1 MTATTQAPSRADLS
15 RARLSGGRIIRS
27 EWVKLVTL
35 RSTWWCLG
43 VLAALT
49 AGLPAFIAFI
59 IGEPWGGQPASVDI
73 GYSNWMNATVV
84 PMGFTVLVAAVLG
97 CLVIT
102 GEYGTG
108 MIRSTMTAAPK
119 RFPAYLAKALVIG
132 LAVFVTS
139 IVALTV
145 GAVLSGLIFSG
156 NGYQIEPG
164 EARVWWTIIAAA
176 GYPALIAVFSVG
188 VGTMLRNSAGSIAAV
203 LGLLLVVPTIVQLFG
218 ALTGED
224 WVFDVGNF
232 LPSSLGSVMSTPVV
246 DGDFVMMQ
254 GTITLEPLQAVLAM
268 LAWVVAALIGGAA
281 LLKSRD
287 V

>member
-1 MTATTQAPSRADLS
+1 MTATAHAPADLAG
-15 RARLSGGRIIRS
+15 ARLSGVGIIRS

-43 VLAALT
+43 ILAVLT

-59 IGEPWGGQPASVDI
+59 IGEPYEGQPASVDI
-73 GYSNWMNATVV
+73 GYSTWVNATVL
-84 PMGFTVLVAAVLG
+84 PIGFTVLAAAVLG

-108 MIRSTMTAAPK
+108 MIRSTMAAAPK
-119 RFPAYLAKALVIG
+119 RLSALFAKAFMIG
-132 LAVFVTS
+132 LTVFVTS
-139 IVALTV
+139 VVALV
-145 GAVLSGLIFSG
+145 IGAVLSGLIFSG
-156 NGYQIEPG
+156 NGYVIEFG
-164 EARVWWTIIAAA
+164 EARVWLTILAAA
-176 GYPALIAVFSVG
+176 GYPALVALFSVG

-232 LPSSLGSVMSTPVV
+232 LPSSLGSVMYMPTV
-246 DGDFVMMQ
+246 DGNAVMMQ
-254 GTITLEPLQAVLAM
+254 GTVSLDPLQATLAM
-268 LAWVVAALIGGAA
+268 IAWVVAALVGGAV